1 MVNKVILVG
10 PLTRDAESFVGARG
24 PVTRMRL
31 RTARSWQDGEGAP
44 RTSTECHNVVAFD
57 RDAELC
63 ALYGYKDVTLYV
75 EGHLRT
81 RDYEGGDG
89 LRRTATEV
97 VVETV
102 RVLGRRDVTG
112 STANSSDREP
122 APAIAAEG

>member
-10 PLTRDAESFVGARG
+10 PLTRDAESFEGARG
-24 PVTRMRL
+24 PVTRMRM
-31 RTARSWQDGEGAP
+31 RTARSWQDVDGSW
-44 RTSTECHNVVAFD
+44 RDSTEHHNIVAFD
-57 RDAELC
+57 RHAELC
-63 ALYGYKDVTLYV
+63 AVYALKDVRLYI

-102 RVLGRRDVTG
+102 RVLGREVVADG
-112 STANSSDREP
+112 TARCSDPQLVPP
-122 APAIAAEG
+122 ASVEG